1 LLFENVKSI
10 KAKQKSKKHCSNVI
24 GPMSPYVFVKGHGKL
39 GNEIINHSNL
49 HR

>member
-1 LLFENVKSI
+1 
-10 KAKQKSKKHCSNVI
+10 
-24 GPMSPYVFVKGHGKL
+24 MSPYVFVKGHGKL